1 MGVVPANGL
10 GTRLILRLR
19 LGSTMCPGLL
29 PRLLPSLLLSLSLC
43 LCLCLCES
51 LQLDLVLVKGS
62 YHTGPRHR

>member
-10 GTRLILRLR
+10 GTRLVLL
-19 LGSTMCPGLL
+19 PGLLPSLL